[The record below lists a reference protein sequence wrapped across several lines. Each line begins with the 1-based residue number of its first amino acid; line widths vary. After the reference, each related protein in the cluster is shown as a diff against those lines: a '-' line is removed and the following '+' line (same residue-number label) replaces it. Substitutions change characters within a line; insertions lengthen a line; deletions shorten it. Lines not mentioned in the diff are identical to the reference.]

1 VFIRKALTMVYL
13 IHFDKPF
20 GHAQHYIGY
29 TDNLK
34 RRMHDHELGT
44 RGAKLLKAVREAGI
58 NFAVVRTWPEGDRT
72 FERKLHNYK
81 KSSCLCPVCQEEKLR
96 IKNGL
101 SILSKPRKKL
111 HKLPERSCP
120 AHC

>member
-1 VFIRKALTMVYL
+1 MVYL

-58 NFAVVRTWPEGDRT
+58 NFRVVRTWPDGDRT
-72 FERKLHNYK
+72 FERKLHNWK
-81 KSSCLCPVCQEEKLR
+81 KSSCLCPVCRAEKLR
-96 IKNGL
+96 VKNEL
-101 SILSKPRKKL
+101 SVLYKQRKEANTL
-111 HKLPERSCP
+111 QERVCNPCNAS
-120 AHC
+120 